1 MAIVITASLLEDKK
15 QNVWSVAVWQ
25 FTEGQHRKTT
35 AENKRNLLKLIE
47 FRKAARNKIGIQVSI
62 GFIIF
67 VKSLENIM
75 KKILVHQ

>member
-1 MAIVITASLLEDKK
+1 MLLLHPYWKIKSKTYDQWQYDSLLKDNIEK
-15 QNVWSVAVWQ
+15 QQ
-25 FTEGQHRKTT
+25 LKTNET
-35 AENKRNLLKLIE
+35 LLKLIE